1 MFSWLVKR
9 IDAILAAD
17 RPTVPSGLGMKP
29 TSQFGIGILDIFGFE
44 DFKIN
49 GFDQLLINLANENLH
64 HFFNNHIFVQELVE
78 FEKEEI
84 DLSLYEGIMY
94 EPFTLAPRRSVARHV
109 YPLRPCPGRLRTA
122 LHAPLYGLTCEILLP
137 GTHPPLGTRTTS
149 KLSSCS
155 PRDRMACSHC
165 SMKSPS

>member
-1 MFSWLVKR
+1 MHAGRYTPKKAGEVRDSVSKAVYSKMFSWLVKR

-84 DLSLYEGIMY
+84 DLSLYEGIKY

-109 YPLRPCPGRLRTA
+109 YPRRPCQGRSM
-122 LHAPLYGLTCEILLP
+122 G
-137 GTHPPLGTRTTS
+137 GF
-149 KLSSCS
+149 S
-155 PRDRMACSHC
+155 PHFMRHYMD
-165 SMKSPS
+165 